1 MYLSNTDASGNS
13 VGAVF
18 QSAQANPGYV
28 FIKSNLGSNVNA
40 FVVSTELARTG
51 FNEVLVAYEAGT
63 NPPSNAEACVF
74 NFSRNG
80 NTGPTGHTGATG
92 PTGITGPTGPTGPSG
107 PTGSN
112 AILTGITGPTGP
124 SGPTGPTGPTGPSGP
139 TGSTGAGF
147 NPAVPRIFTQGSTQ
161 TPIPDA
167 STTDLY
173 ILSTLAITAVMGAPV
188 GSPTAGQWL
197 EMLIL
202 CTGTQKGITWSTS
215 AGGYL
220 ANTLGV
226 TLPAVTTTN
235 QTIGLSFRY
244 VTANSINK
252 WLLLSKGVG

>member
-1 MYLSNTDASGNS
+1 VYLSNTDASGNS

-40 FVVSTELARTG
+40 FTVSTEVARTG

-92 PTGITGPTGPTGPSG
+92 PTGITGPTGLTGPSG

-147 NPAVPRIFTQGSTQ
+147 NPAIPRIFTQGSTQ

-173 ILSTLAITAVMGAPV
+173 ILSTLAIIAHGWPV
-188 GSPTAGQWL
+188 ARDADSLHRHAERHYVEHLGWW
-197 EMLIL
+197 IL
-202 CTGTQKGITWSTS
+202 SQHVGRDV
-215 AGGYL
+215 AGGDDHQSDDW
-220 ANTLGV
+220 
-226 TLPAVTTTN
+226 AVVPVCD
-235 QTIGLSFRY
+235 GELD
-244 VTANSINK
+244 
-252 WLLLSKGVG
+252 